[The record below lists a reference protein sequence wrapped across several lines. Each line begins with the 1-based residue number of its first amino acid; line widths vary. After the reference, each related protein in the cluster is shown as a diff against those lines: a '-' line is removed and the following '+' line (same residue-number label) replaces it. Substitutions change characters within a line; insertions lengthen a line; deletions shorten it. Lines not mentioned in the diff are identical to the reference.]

1 MTMLC
6 TFVYWGVRY
15 VNNLISKGLFF
26 NPTYLTLPKKAAHSD
41 AEVDERVRLFLER
54 EKILIESEDE
64 EFRFHSGVVTPDVLD
79 VREVERKNQKHPP
92 AV

>member
-26 NPTYLTLPKKAAHSD
+26 NPTYLTLPKKKKFIQLND
-41 AEVDERVRLFLER
+41 F
-54 EKILIESEDE
+54 K
-64 EFRFHSGVVTPDVLD
+64 FF
-79 VREVERKNQKHPP
+79 QK
-92 AV
+92 V